1 MCFFNPDIA
10 INSPQI
16 PPVVITKVRIPGRLT
31 SREKNETAIPIS
43 EGEIELTHEQ
53 NSFNLTFN
61 VQDYSLANQ
70 VEYAYMLKGLENSWY
85 TINEQNSVTFRNIP
99 PGKYEFLVKARL
111 HNQDWSEDTT
121 SLRIHINPPLW
132 LTWWAKLIYILIT
145 ISIIY
150 TIIHAYKKKID
161 LESLYTLEKKNH
173 EQEQEL
179 NQERLRFY
187 TNITHE
193 LRTPL
198 TLILGPLEDMQKD
211 TSLPTRQAQ
220 KLSVIHLS
228 ALRLLNLIN
237 QILEFR
243 KTETQNKKLCVC
255 KGNIVPL
262 IHEIGLKYKELN
274 QKKAIDFQIQI
285 EKEEMPLFFDKEIIT
300 IILDNLIS
308 NAIKYTEQGK
318 ITLSLYPTTRNG
330 VTYTEIKVSDTG
342 YGISAEALPH
352 VFDRYYQ
359 ESGKHQ
365 ASGTGIGLAL
375 VRNLVELHEGEIRV
389 ESIQNEGSTFYISL
403 LTDNIYPNALHGD
416 STKQTEEEMIS
427 EAVPEDSQNTEP
439 ETSKPIL
446 LIVEDNE
453 DIQKYIAESFSDS
466 FEVITGSNGEEGKQQ
481 ALNRIPDII
490 VSDIMMPVMD
500 GITLCRQLKE
510 DVRTSHIPVILLT
523 AKDSLQ
529 DKEEGY
535 EVGADS
541 YLTKPFSASLLRSRI
556 NNLLDSRK
564 KLIAQFQ
571 QTGTS
576 HNPNSHLD
584 EKRSIITE
592 GFL

>member
-161 LESLYTLEKKNH
+161 LEILYTLEKKNH

-220 KLSVIHLS
+220 KLSVIHQS

-255 KGNIVPL
+255 KSNIAPL
-262 IHEIGLKYKELN
+262 VHEIGLKYKELN

-285 EKEEMPLFFDKEIIT
+285 EKEEMLLFFDKEIIT

-308 NAIKYTEQGK
+308 NAIKFTYTGGQVE
-318 ITLSLYPTTRNG
+318 LSLADSGDYWTIYVKDNGKGIPKDLQTHLLKSDEYITT
-330 VTYTEIKVSDTG
+330 
-342 YGISAEALPH
+342 YGTHNEKGSGLGLILCRDFIRMNKGKLHFCS
-352 VFDRYYQ
+352 Q
-359 ESGKHQ
+359 E
-365 ASGTGIGLAL
+365 GIGT
-375 VRNLVELHEGEIRV
+375 
-389 ESIQNEGSTFYISL
+389 TFYF
-403 LTDNIYPNALHGD
+403 T
-416 STKQTEEEMIS
+416 
-427 EAVPEDSQNTEP
+427 
-439 ETSKPIL
+439 
-446 LIVEDNE
+446 
-453 DIQKYIAESFSDS
+453 
-466 FEVITGSNGEEGKQQ
+466 
-481 ALNRIPDII
+481 IPKA
-490 VSDIMMPVMD
+490 S
-500 GITLCRQLKE
+500 
-510 DVRTSHIPVILLT
+510 SS
-523 AKDSLQ
+523 AK
-529 DKEEGY
+529 
-535 EVGADS
+535 A
-541 YLTKPFSASLLRSRI
+541 PHASV
-556 NNLLDSRK
+556 
-564 KLIAQFQ
+564 AA
-571 QTGTS
+571 
-576 HNPNSHLD
+576 
-584 EKRSIITE
+584 
-592 GFL
+592 